1 MYYKDTRTYQA
12 LGKIAFIEIV
22 RNLARRNSAANLHIP
37 SLFAEVCAARAEVC
51 ARYVRLEVTS
61 KSISNVMCVQPL
73 ACAAYVRRHVRRHVR
88 TYARTYPRTYPAS
101 PCAHTPAH
109 TSAHNSQHNCAHTPH
124 PALFR
129 RVLGTSKVCPNLNRE
144 QRTCTLFFY
153 ADASSQLRRGRS
165 KRL

>member
-1 MYYKDTRTYQA
+1 MLYQA

-61 KSISNVMCVQPL
+61 KSISNAMCVQPL
-73 ACAAYVRRHVRRHVR
+73 ACAAYVRRHVRKHVR

-109 TSAHNSQHNCAHTPH
+109 TSAHNSQQNCAHTPH

-129 RVLGTSKVCPNLNRE
+129 RALGTSLFR
-144 QRTCTLFFY
+144 RALGTCTCTTDARSSFWIRLVSCLAWPLFM
-153 ADASSQLRRGRS
+153 
-165 KRL
+165 